1 MLSPGQV
8 LDDRYEILA
17 LLAEGGM
24 GAVYRARRTLLG
36 DEVAIKVVRAEPGGA
51 GSRDR
56 FFRES
61 RASARLRHPYIVSI
75 LDFNVD
81 DEDHPFLVMELLNG
95 QSLKEEIAAHGR
107 MSITK
112 VQQIVPPL
120 CTALQFAH
128 DLGIVHRDLK
138 PANIVA
144 HEFSPGQRVYKIVD
158 FGLANLRDSDETRL
172 TGPHEFLGTIAYAS
186 PEQLTGG
193 DVDSRSDVYS
203 LGAVVFEMLTG
214 RIPFGGPDAMSM
226 LSARLHAPVPQRVG
240 DRRRHPGVAR
250 HRRHAARS
258 RVILPTAG
266 RRLPTSAMPC
276 SPARATRPRSCA
288 RRTVQGGLMSTYDVG
303 ERIGRGRLDSVVYRG
318 THRALGHPVAIR
330 LLRRDK
336 QRNWEGARAR
346 FMREAQALQVAH
358 PSIIQVR
365 DYGEESDFV
374 YLVTDFIEGQ
384 SLREVMTA
392 AGAMPWPR
400 LSRLLAQLVEATRM
414 LHRRKGLLCGVSPDI
429 MRVTVDDDGERLLI
443 SSAGVWQAQD
453 LLATL
458 QDDTLRGVALA
469 DGELRYTAPELLTGR
484 SADVRSDV
492 FTMGVLG
499 YEMATAKLPYD
510 GASMQELLGNMLRGV
525 AGRAASS
532 AERTARVGQRR
543 VTQGLEACARRS
555 LRDGA
560 GVRAG
565 AARRRALTRRPAPS
579 PDSTAWPPSRARAR
593 QRRGARS
600 RD

>member
-81 DEDHPFLVMELLNG
+81 DDDHPFLVMELLNG
-95 QSLKEEIAAHGR
+95 QSLKEELAAHGR

-193 DVDSRSDVYS
+193 DVDSRSDIYS
-203 LGAVVFEMLTG
+203 LGAVVFEMLTK

-226 LSARLHAPVPQRVG
+226 LSARLHAPVPRVSEIVADIPAWLEIAVTRAIASDPADRWATIADFGHALLAGEG
-240 DRRRHPGVAR
+240 DSTTVVR
-250 HRRHAARS
+250 
-258 RVILPTAG
+258 TA
-266 RRLPTSAMPC
+266 S
-276 SPARATRPRSCA
+276 
-288 RRTVQGGLMSTYDVG
+288 VHGGLISTYDVG

-336 QRNWEGARAR
+336 QRSWEGARAR

-374 YLVTDFIEGQ
+374 YLVTDYIEGQ

-484 SADVRSDV
+484 NADVRSDV

-510 GASMQELLGNMLRGV
+510 GASMQELLGNMLRGSPV
-525 AGRAASS
+525 APHLLQNGLPESASVALLKALKS
-532 AERTARVGQRR
+532 APDERFATAQEFGQA
-543 VTQGLEACARRS
+543 LLADAR
-555 LRDGA
+555 
-560 GVRAG
+560 
-565 AARRRALTRRPAPS
+565 
-579 PDSTAWPPSRARAR
+579 
-593 QRRGARS
+593 
-600 RD
+600 

>member
-1 MLSPGQV
+1 MLSLGQV

-81 DEDHPFLVMELLNG
+81 DDDHPFLVMELLNG
-95 QSLKEEIAAHGR
+95 QSLKDEIAANGR

-172 TGPHEFLGTIAYAS
+172 TGPHEFLGTIAYAA

-193 DVDSRSDVYS
+193 EVDSRSDVYS
-203 LGAVVFEMLTG
+203 LGADVFEMLTQ

-226 LSARLHAPVPQRVG
+226 LSARLHAPVPHVSEIVADIPTWLDIAVTRAIASKPADRWATIADFGHALLAGEG
-240 DRRRHPGVAR
+240 DSTTVVRT
-250 HRRHAARS
+250 AA
-258 RVILPTAG
+258 
-266 RRLPTSAMPC
+266 
-276 SPARATRPRSCA
+276 
-288 RRTVQGGLMSTYDVG
+288 VQGGLMSTYDVG
-303 ERIGRGRLDSVVYRG
+303 ERIGRGRLDSIVYRG

-384 SLREVMTA
+384 SLREVMNA

-469 DGELRYTAPELLTGR
+469 DGELRYTAPELLTGQN
-484 SADVRSDV
+484 ADVRSDV

-510 GASMQELLGNMLRGV
+510 GASMQELLGNMLRGSPV
-525 AGRAASS
+525 APHLLQKALPESAS
-532 AERTARVGQRR
+532 V
-543 VTQGLEACARRS
+543 
-555 LRDGA
+555 
-560 GVRAG
+560 
-565 AARRRALTRRPAPS
+565 ALLKALKPAP
-579 PDSTAWPPSRARAR
+579 DDRFATAQEFGKALLAD
-593 QRRGARS
+593 A
-600 RD
+600 

>member
-8 LDDRYEILA
+8 LDDRYEILS
-17 LLAEGGM
+17 LLAQGGM

-36 DEVAIKVVRAEPGGA
+36 DEVAIKIVSGEHRVAS
-51 GSRDR
+51 SRDR
-56 FFRES
+56 FLRES

-95 QSLKEEIAAHGR
+95 PSLKDEIVAKGR
-107 MSITK
+107 MTLAD
-112 VQQIVPPL
+112 VQAIIPPL

-144 HEFSPGQRVYKIVD
+144 HDFFPGQRVHKIVD
-158 FGLANLRDSDETRL
+158 FGLANLRDTDETRL

-186 PEQLTGG
+186 PEQLTGA
-193 DVDSRSDVYS
+193 VLDSRSDVYS
-203 LGAVVFEMLTG
+203 LGAVVYEMLTG
-214 RIPFGGPDAMSM
+214 RVPFGAPEAMAV
-226 LSARLHAPVPQRVG
+226 LYAHLDAPVPKVSESVADVPAWVDIVVG
-240 DRRRHPGVAR
+240 RALAKDPNDRWATIADLG
-250 HRRHAARS
+250 HALLAGGGG
-258 RVILPTAG
+258 PTTVV
-266 RRLPTSAMPC
+266 RTSA
-276 SPARATRPRSCA
+276 R
-288 RRTVQGGLMSTYDVG
+288 QGGLMSTYELG
-303 ERIGRGRLDSVVYRG
+303 ERIGRGRLGSVVYRG

-330 LLRRDK
+330 LLRRDT

-358 PSIIQVR
+358 PSIMQVR
-365 DYGEESDFV
+365 DYGEEPDFV

-392 AGAMPWPR
+392 AGPMPWPR
-400 LSRLLAQLVEATRM
+400 LSHLLSQLVEATRM
-414 LHRRKGLLCGVSPDI
+414 LHRRKGLLCGVSPEI
-429 MRVTVDDDGERLLI
+429 MRVSRDEEGERLLI

-469 DGELRYTAPELLTGR
+469 DAELRYTAPELMTGR

-492 FTMGVLG
+492 FTMGVLA
-499 YEMATAKLPYD
+499 YEMATATLPYD
-510 GASMQELLGNMLRGV
+510 GGSMPELLGNMLRGEP
-525 AGRAASS
+525 AAPRTLQPSIPAS
-532 AERTARVGQRR
+532 ASAAILRT
-543 VTQGLEACARRS
+543 L
-555 LRDGA
+555 
-560 GVRAG
+560 
-565 AARRRALTRRPAPS
+565 RPAPN
-579 PDSTAWPPSRARAR
+579 DRFATAQEFGLALSLEP
-593 QRRGARS
+593 
-600 RD
+600 

>member
-1 MLSPGQV
+1 VLSPGQI
-8 LDDRYEILA
+8 LDDRYEILT

-36 DEVAIKVVRAEPGGA
+36 DEVAIKIVRSEQTGA
-51 GSRDR
+51 GPRDR

-61 RASARLRHPYIVSI
+61 RASARLRHPHIVSI

-81 DEDHPFLVMELLNG
+81 DDDHPFLVMELLNG
-95 QSLKEEIAAHGR
+95 PSIKEEIATKGR
-107 MSITK
+107 MSLAE
-112 VQQIVPPL
+112 VQAIVPPL

-144 HEFSPGQRVYKIVD
+144 HEFAPGQRVYKIVD
-158 FGLANLRDSDETRL
+158 FGLANLRDTQETRL

-186 PEQLTGG
+186 PEQLTGAV
-193 DVDSRSDVYS
+193 VDARADVYS
-203 LGAVVFEMLTG
+203 LGAMVFEMLTG
-214 RIPFGGPDAMSM
+214 RLPFVGVDAMAI
-226 LSARLHAPVPQRVG
+226 LSASLNAPVPRLSDMIPDVPAWVDIAVSRALAKNPSDRWSTIADFGHALLAG
-240 DRRRHPGVAR
+240 DGG
-250 HRRHAARS
+250 S
-258 RVILPTAG
+258 TTVIRKGPT
-266 RRLPTSAMPC
+266 
-276 SPARATRPRSCA
+276 
-288 RRTVQGGLMSTYDVG
+288 QGGLMSVYDLG
-303 ERIGRGRLDSVVYRG
+303 DRIGRGRLDSVVYRG

-330 LLRRDK
+330 LLRHDT

-374 YLVTDFIEGQ
+374 YLVTDYIEGQ
-384 SLREVMTA
+384 SLREVMNA
-392 AGAMPWPR
+392 AGPIPWSR
-400 LSRLLAQLVEATRM
+400 LARLLAQLIEATRM

-429 MRVTVDDDGERLLI
+429 MRVTSDDDGERLLI

-458 QDDTLRGVALA
+458 QDETLRGVALA
-469 DGELRYTAPELLTGR
+469 DAELRYTAPELLTGR

-492 FTMGVLG
+492 FTMGVLA

-510 GASMQELLGNMLRGV
+510 GDSMQALLGNMLSGEP
-525 AGRAASS
+525 ADPCTLQPTMPAS
-532 AERTARVGQRR
+532 
-543 VTQGLEACARRS
+543 ACA
-555 LRDGA
+555 
-560 GVRAG
+560 
-565 AARRRALTRRPAPS
+565 ALLVALRPAPK
-579 PDSTAWPPSRARAR
+579 DRFATTQEFGTALLE
-593 QRRGARS
+593 QRT
-600 RD
+600 